1 MGETSLRQ
9 VSFLLLLLMLLMGLM
24 IGPVT
29 SQRTSLDEALRNVY
43 RPLRL
48 LGLAFTG
55 RSGDDEANVQRVRNA
70 GKTQKSNP
78 RTRALLEFCDAENGP
93 GRRSDERPTSVHR
106 LRPGDIDIIGAMGDS
121 LTAGNG
127 VFATN
132 LGHVTVENRGV
143 VWSIGGQDNW
153 RKYLTL
159 PNILKEFNPNLYGY
173 SLKDGLS
180 TERSSRFNVAEL
192 AAMSRDMPYM
202 AKVLVKRMQ
211 RDPNVNMTHDWKLIT
226 MFIGNNDFCTDI
238 CYYPQPELTVT
249 WHKQNMLKTYRYL
262 RDNVPRL
269 LLNVVPAPNLRFL
282 TKLSGLP
289 SICQRTLSFECPCL
303 IGKAKQHLD
312 YYEPIMKRWIAQ
324 DYEIVNRTE
333 FNTETFTINVQPFSQ
348 FDDFPRTRSGKTDT
362 RFFSEDCFHLSQR
375 GHASAANAIWNNM
388 LEMPDKKSGFNSHL
402 FEKFNCPTEERP
414 FFLTRENIRDDFV
427 I

>member
-1 MGETSLRQ
+1 MGSWSLKELSLCLL
-9 VSFLLLLLMLLMGLM
+9 VLLLLGLT
-24 IGPVT
+24 GRVT
-29 SQRTSLDEALRNVY
+29 SQRTSLDVALRNAY

-48 LGLAFTG
+48 LGLAFSG
-55 RSGDDEANVQRVRNA
+55 RSGDEPANVQRVRNA

-78 RTRALLEFCDAENGP
+78 RTRALLQFCDAEHGP
-93 GRRSDERPTSVHR
+93 GRRSAQRPSSVHR
-106 LRPGDIDIIGAMGDS
+106 LRPGDIDIIAGMGDS

-143 VWSIGGQDNW
+143 VWSIGGQYNW

-173 SLKDGLS
+173 SLRDGLS
-180 TERSSRFNVAEL
+180 TDRASRFNVAEL
-192 AAMSRDMPYM
+192 GAMSRDMPYM

-211 RDPNVNMTHDWKLIT
+211 RDPHVNMTRDWKLAT
-226 MFIGNNDFCTDI
+226 LFIGNNDFCSDI
-238 CYYPQPELTVT
+238 CFYPQPELTIAG
-249 WHKQNMLKTYRYL
+249 HERNMLKTYRYL

-289 SICQRTLSFECPCL
+289 PICKTTLRFECPCL
-303 IGKAKQHLD
+303 MGKSKEHLD
-312 YYEPIMKRWIAQ
+312 YYEGIMKRWIAK
-324 DYEIVNRTE
+324 DYEIANREE

-348 FDDFPRTRSGKTDT
+348 FDDFPRTRSGLTDT

-375 GHASAANAIWNNM
+375 GQASAANAIWNNM
-388 LEMPDKKSGFNSHL
+388 LEMPGEKSGFNVNL
-402 FEKFNCPTEERP
+402 FEKFNCPSEKRP
-414 FFLTRENIRDDFV
+414 FLITRENSRADFV